1 MQCEL
6 IVNLLS
12 EKMKIGVLSLM
23 FEKSGVPMSE
33 RIRMTQDPGAQSSPI
48 LLVPKPR
55 GRLIVKQGLEVPGR

>member
-1 MQCEL
+1 M
-6 IVNLLS
+6 
-12 EKMKIGVLSLM
+12 LSLM

-55 GRLIVKQGLEVPGR
+55 GRLIVKQGLEVPEVDHSASATRSRI